1 MRPGGAVSPRL
12 SSLWRYLNNGSLGW
26 WEVKVCDVMQCVS
39 VSGGRRWGLGCALY
53 MMVHWCRHRHSPKTV
68 GQLAW
73 RWRQDNFPLSFCQQN
88 VDTQSCLGSD
98 PAKLCSKSPW
108 WLSSSANHAY
118 VSSNHAYKIQL
129 VPVGLQVCTLI
140 KNKAEAGYAEAH
152 FHGVDHLECNLDIL
166 LHWRLLFCWVK
177 GGKGDA
183 VKADDH
189 DDETFEKFV
198 ACD

>member
-53 MMVHWCRHRHSPKTV
+53 MMVHWCRHRHRVKTV

-108 WLSSSANHAY
+108 WLSSSA
-118 VSSNHAYKIQL
+118 SLCRDSEQWSR
-129 VPVGLQVCTLI
+129 VPELWHIVYRVTHSHNI
-140 KNKAEAGYAEAH
+140 TFSVVTFRK
-152 FHGVDHLECNLDIL
+152 
-166 LHWRLLFCWVK
+166 RLK
-177 GGKGDA
+177 K
-183 VKADDH
+183 
-189 DDETFEKFV
+189 V
-198 ACD
+198 ACFRVKCVSMGSENPVYSNST